1 MPYRSFKQ
9 DAFMHAQ
16 HPDIAKRWDAETK
29 RLGLPF
35 PTKKTDGKASS
46 VKPPFPPKQ
55 LTSKLKSAKP
65 KELIGPGKNDSFMQ
79 AAMRQIGQK

>member
-9 DAFMHAQ
+9 DAFLHAN

-35 PTKKTDGKASS
+35 PTKGDDKPAPSSKKPVRMRIPSGKA
-46 VKPPFPPKQ
+46 F
-55 LTSKLKSAKP
+55 T
-65 KELIGPGKNDSFMQ
+65 
-79 AAMRQIGQK
+79 